1 MFLTE
6 NDILGIR
13 NVLTLFY
20 TNIADRRSIAYLSTQ
35 AGMSCSKFKECFKFY
50 TGNPVFSFQ
59 QAHRMN
65 VAYELLVYSRYT
77 VDKIAA
83 LIGFR
88 HLTHFNHAFSER
100 FLISPYRLRKS
111 L

>member
-13 NVLTLFY
+13 NVLNIFY
-20 TNIADRRSIAYLSTQ
+20 SDIAIRRPIADLSVQ
-35 AGMSCSKFKECFKFY
+35 AGMSSSKFKQAFKFY
-50 TGNPVFSFQ
+50 TGNPVFAFQ
-59 QAHRMN
+59 QGYRMN
-65 VAYELLVYSRYT
+65 MAYDLLVYSRSP
-77 VDKIAA
+77 VNKIAI
-83 LIGFR
+83 LIGFV
-88 HLTHFNHAFSER
+88 HLTHFNHAFLER

>member
-13 NVLTLFY
+13 NVLAVF
-20 TNIADRRSIAYLSTQ
+20 TNDIAARRSIVELSMQ
-35 AGMSCSKFKECFKFY
+35 AGMSSSKFKHCFKFY
-50 TGNPVFSFQ
+50 TGNPVFAFQ

-65 VAYELLVYSRYT
+65 VAYELVVHSRYT
-77 VDKIAA
+77 IDKIAA
-83 LIGFR
+83 LTGFK
-88 HLTHFNHAFSER
+88 HLTHFSHAFSER
-100 FLISPYRLRKS
+100 FLISPYRLRKV